1 MCFHYGP
8 FTKTRASYVS
18 WFNFGGLF
26 VLFKVGFPNWEFTKF
41 SIFPKNE
48 KNILKKIA
56 GLQFS
61 RQGAMLLDSDP
72 LHQMAKI

>member
-1 MCFHYGP
+1 MCL
-8 FTKTRASYVS
+8 
-18 WFNFGGLF
+18 GLILADF
-26 VLFKVGFPNWEFTKF
+26 LFYLKLGFPIGNLQNFRFFQKMKK
-41 SIFPKNE
+41 IFK
-48 KNILKKIA
+48 KKIA